1 MKTPIQKMMQRWEA
15 MCATLER
22 TFLFCAFLGGW
33 DGEEGGDLQK
43 LHFILNIVCLSFI
56 VSLHLLHGY
65 FDLGLSSF
73 LELSSFLG

>member
-1 MKTPIQKMMQRWEA
+1 MKTPNQKNDAKVQCVRLWKGH
-15 MCATLER
+15 
-22 TFLFCAFLGGW
+22 FFFVHFLGGW

-73 LELSSFLG
+73 LELSSFFG